1 MIKLSSAEQVR
12 IWADIS
18 AVAYA
23 VIDADGQLIESN
35 KGFDL
40 TLPAALQGKPGIDV
54 RNCFMNPDFNR
65 LVAANARGLERTL
78 FTIGAVDAKTYS
90 LSGWFLPHERGFM
103 FLAEHDISGLA
114 KMSDTL
120 LEINKELSRL
130 QRDLLSANRRL
141 KAREQQIRELSLTDP
156 LTGLGNRRRLDESI
170 ETAISH
176 ATRHQRPLS
185 VMMIDIDHFKAIN
198 DDFGH
203 EAGDRA
209 LRAFADALKQH
220 SRKSDL
226 VARFGGEEF
235 IVLMPESDVHQAKA
249 TAERMGEKVA
259 QMKVPPIDRPI
270 TASFGVAQMVDGD
283 SAESLL
289 VRSDQA
295 MYLAKAKGRNRVEVK
310 MP

>member
-1 MIKLSSAEQVR
+1 MINFSSAELVR

-23 VIDADGQLIESN
+23 VVDADGRLVESN

-40 TLPAALQGKPGIDV
+40 ALPAALQGKPGIDV
-54 RNCFMNPDFNR
+54 RNCFINPDFHR
-65 LVAANARGLERTL
+65 LVAADGRGLERTI
-78 FTIGAVDAKTYS
+78 FTIGAIDAKTYS

-103 FLAEHDISGLA
+103 FLAEHDISGLT

-130 QRDLLSANRRL
+130 QRELLSANRRL

-185 VMMIDIDHFKAIN
+185 VMMIDIDHFKEIN
-198 DDFGH
+198 DNFGH
-203 EAGDRA
+203 DSGDRA

-226 VARFGGEEF
+226 VARFGGDEF
-235 IVLMPESDVHQAKA
+235 IILMPESDLHQAKA
-249 TAERMGEKVA
+249 TAERVGEKVA

-289 VRSDQA
+289 ARSDAA

-310 MP
+310 KP